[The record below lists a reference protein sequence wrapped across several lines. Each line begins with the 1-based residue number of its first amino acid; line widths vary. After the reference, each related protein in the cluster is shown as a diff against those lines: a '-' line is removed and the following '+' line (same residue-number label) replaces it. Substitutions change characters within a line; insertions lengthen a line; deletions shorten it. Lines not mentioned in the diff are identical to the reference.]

1 MSQVV
6 NLEELAGI
14 DPHVLRQEREVPGDN
29 PLLWKSETE
38 AISETDV
45 EENIGTYHS
54 YHGTTQH
61 YHSDSDYSATEA
73 RN

>member
-14 DPHVLRQEREVPGDN
+14 DPHEVRQEREVPGDN
-29 PLLWKSETE
+29 PLLGKSETE

-45 EENIGTYHS
+45 EESKGSSKNTYIPLVSRH
-54 YHGTTQH
+54 HRTLPL
-61 YHSDSDYSATEA
+61 
-73 RN
+73 